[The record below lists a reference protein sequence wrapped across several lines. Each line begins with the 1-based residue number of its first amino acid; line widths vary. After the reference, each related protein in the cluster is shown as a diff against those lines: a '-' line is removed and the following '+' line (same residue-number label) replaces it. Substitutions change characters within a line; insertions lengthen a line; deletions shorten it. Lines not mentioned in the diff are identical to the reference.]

1 MSLNYLKKKKLFE
14 IMTKSPEDVIRNEW
28 DLLKKS
34 GLLSQIGC
42 SSGQL
47 KQKEYIIYLNGKL

>member
-1 MSLNYLKKKKLFE
+1 
-14 IMTKSPEDVIRNEW
+14 MTKTAEEIIREEW

-42 SSGQL
+42 TAGP
-47 KQKEYIIYLNGKL
+47 KKTKVFIICLNGKH

>member
-1 MSLNYLKKKKLFE
+1 
-14 IMTKSPEDVIRNEW
+14 MTKEEAEVILRNEW